1 MLEGDAMP
9 SGQVKFYDAERGFGF
24 LSSEDGEDVF
34 VHASALPTGV
44 DSLTP
49 GSKVEF
55 GIIDGK
61 KGKQA
66 LSVTIIERAASV
78 SKATRK
84 PAAEMAPL
92 VEDVI
97 KLLDSVSNGLR
108 QGRYPDD
115 AHSRNIAKTLTA
127 IAASFD
133 V

>member
-1 MLEGDAMP
+1 MP
-9 SGQVKFYDAERGFGF
+9 SGRVKFYDVERGFGF

-34 VHASALPTGV
+34 VHASALPAGV

-55 GIIDGK
+55 GIVDGK

-66 LSVTIIERAASV
+66 LSVTVIERAASV

-84 PAAEMAPL
+84 PAEEMAPL

-97 KLLDSVSNGLR
+97 KLLDAVSNDLR
-108 QGRYPDD
+108 NGRYPDD
-115 AHSRNIAKTLTA
+115 AHSRNIAKALSA
-127 IAASFD
+127 VASNFD

>member
-1 MLEGDAMP
+1 MP
-9 SGQVKFYDAERGFGF
+9 NGRVKFYDAERGFGF
-24 LSSEDGEDVF
+24 LASDDGEDVF

-44 DSLTP
+44 ATLTP

-55 GIIDGK
+55 GIVDGK

-66 LSVTIIERAASV
+66 LSVTIIEQAASV
-78 SKATRK
+78 TKATRK
-84 PAAEMAPL
+84 RAQDMAPL

-108 QGRYPDD
+108 QGHYPDD
-115 AHSRNIAKTLTA
+115 AHSRNIAKMLNA
-127 IAASFD
+127 VAANFD

>member
-1 MLEGDAMP
+1 MP
-9 SGQVKFYDAERGFGF
+9 SGRVKFYDVERGFGF

-34 VHASALPTGV
+34 VHASALPAGV

-55 GIIDGK
+55 GIVDGK

-66 LSVTIIERAASV
+66 LSVTVIERAASV

-84 PAAEMAPL
+84 PAEEMAPL

-97 KLLDSVSNGLR
+97 KLLDSVSNDLR
-108 QGRYPDD
+108 NGRYPDD
-115 AHSRNIAKTLTA
+115 AHSRNIAKALSA
-127 IAASFD
+127 VASNFD

>member
-1 MLEGDAMP
+1 MP
-9 SGQVKFYDAERGFGF
+9 SGRVKFYDVERGFGF

-34 VHASALPTGV
+34 VHASALPAGV

-55 GIIDGK
+55 GIVDGK

-66 LSVTIIERAASV
+66 LSVTVIERAASV

-84 PAAEMAPL
+84 PAEEMAPL

-97 KLLDSVSNGLR
+97 KILDSVSNDLR
-108 QGRYPDD
+108 NGRYPDD
-115 AHSRNIAKTLTA
+115 AHSRNIAKALSA
-127 IAASFD
+127 VASNFD

>member
-1 MLEGDAMP
+1 MP
-9 SGQVKFYDAERGFGF
+9 SGRVKFYDVERGFGF

-34 VHASALPTGV
+34 VHASALPAGV

-55 GIIDGK
+55 GIVDGK

-66 LSVTIIERAASV
+66 LSVTVIERAASV
-78 SKATRK
+78 TKATRK
-84 PAAEMAPL
+84 PAEEMAPL

-97 KLLDSVSNGLR
+97 KLLDSVSNDLR
-108 QGRYPDD
+108 NGRYPDD
-115 AHSRNIAKTLTA
+115 THSRNIAKALNA
-127 IAASFD
+127 VASNFD

>member
-1 MLEGDAMP
+1 MP
-9 SGQVKFYDAERGFGF
+9 SGRVKFYDVERGFGF

-34 VHASALPTGV
+34 VHASALPEGV

-55 GIIDGK
+55 GIVDGK

-66 LSVTIIERAASV
+66 LSVTIVERAASV
-78 SKATRK
+78 TKASRK

-97 KLLDSVSNGLR
+97 KLLDSVSNDLR
-108 QGRYPDD
+108 NGRYPDD
-115 AHSRNIAKTLTA
+115 AQSRNIAKMLGA
-127 IAASFD
+127 VASNFD